1 MLKTPRL
8 IFRHFFPADLNQLYQ
23 EIYSHP
29 LVAQALSPTGSL
41 TSEQTAQILHRRLD
55 HWQKHGFGVWALVH
69 KQNQQLMG
77 HCGLHYLGNTSE
89 VELTYAINPFYWR
102 QGLATEAARAVLHWG
117 FDALKLKQIVA
128 VTGPEN
134 VASRRVMQKLGMKY
148 EKNIE
153 YGTTKAVCY
162 IISAETFEAESRL
175 GEPLLGQFAQNRGD
189 AAQSQ

>member
-41 TSEQTAQILHRRLD
+41 TFEQTAQILHRRLD
-55 HWQKHGFGVWALVH
+55 HWQKHGFGVWALIH

-77 HCGLHYLGNTSE
+77 HCGLHYLGDTSE

-117 FDALKLKQIVA
+117 FDTLKLKQIVA

-134 VASRRVMQKLGMKY
+134 IASRRVMQKLGMRY
-148 EKNIE
+148 EQNIE
-153 YGTTKAVCY
+153 YGATEVFYYSVTPEAFESELRLSRQIFDK
-162 IISAETFEAESRL
+162 SARNR
-175 GEPLLGQFAQNRGD
+175 GNVAQNR
-189 AAQSQ
+189 

>member
-41 TSEQTAQILHRRLD
+41 TFEQTAQILHRRLG
-55 HWQKHGFGVWALVH
+55 HWQKHGFGVWALIH

-77 HCGLHYLGNTSE
+77 HCGLHYLGDTSE
-89 VELTYAINPFYWR
+89 VELTYAINPFYWQ

-117 FDALKLKQIVA
+117 FDALKLKRIVA
-128 VTGPEN
+128 VAGPDN

-153 YGTTKAVCY
+153 YGTTKAVY
-162 IISAETFEAESRL
+162 YTISAETFEAESRL
-175 GEPLLGQFAQNRGD
+175 SGPLFG
-189 AAQSQ
+189 